1 MKADNLP
8 PGDGINFPV
17 LHTERLLL
25 REFQEQD
32 AAAVFEIFHREDVS
46 RYVGGELMESFA
58 EAEERVKTRLNL
70 FRDGMGVRWAITL
83 LEDPSRLIGS
93 CGYFN
98 LRKGTETRET
108 GYELHPDYWNR
119 GLITEAMR
127 AVLDFAFNTEGPT
140 HVHRMEAIVIPENLP
155 SIRVLEKLG
164 FTCEGIRREFGFWKG
179 RHQDVC
185 LYALLEQEW
194 KGNPK

>member
-1 MKADNLP
+1 MTNNP
-8 PGDGINFPV
+8 PEGDGINFPV

-32 AAAVFEIFHREDVS
+32 ATAVFEIFRREDVD
-46 RYVGGELMESFA
+46 RFVGGERMQSFA

-70 FRDGMGVRWAITL
+70 FRNRMGVRWAITL
-83 LEDPSRLIGS
+83 LGNPTQLIGS

-98 LRKGTETRET
+98 LRKGTETREM

-119 GLITEAMR
+119 GMITEALH
-127 AVLDFAFNTEGPT
+127 AVLEFAFNTRTPA
-140 HVHRMEAIVIPENLP
+140 HVHRMEAIVFPENIP

-164 FTCEGIRREFGFWKG
+164 FTCEGIRREFGFWKD
-179 RHQDVC
+179 RFQDVC

-194 KGNPK
+194 KGDPK